1 MSFSLPTAEEKAEY
15 VLRQFDRIA
24 QKYDLTNDAISMGM
38 HHAWKK
44 RAVSELGLKPDGTY
58 LDVCCGTG
66 DLTLRIAKNLSK
78 NGKVFG
84 LDFSPKMLAVAHQRL
99 ARHASE
105 TAAEITFKEGDAL
118 QLPFAN
124 GTFDGAIV
132 SFGLRNVTD
141 YQRGINEMTRVVKP
155 GGKVIN
161 LDLGKS
167 TVPLFCQLFAF
178 YFRQI
183 VPLIGHALQSDK
195 QAYTYLPV
203 SNSAY
208 PNPQGISE
216 IFKTAGLNDVKHISL
231 ALGSVALHVGTVS
244 HAGSSVD
251 RSSSDKSSGDKI

>member
-24 QKYDLTNDAISMGM
+24 QRYDLTNDAISMGM
-38 HHAWKK
+38 HHSWKR
-44 RAVSELGLKPDGTY
+44 RAVAELALKPDGVY

-66 DLTLRIAKNLSK
+66 DLTLSIARQLSL
-78 NGKVFG
+78 NGKVVG
-84 LDFSPKMLAVAHQRL
+84 LDFSPKMLAVANQR
-99 ARHASE
+99 ATKHANE
-105 TAAEITFKEGDAL
+105 KRCEMKFQEGDAL
-118 QLPFAN
+118 HLPFADHN
-124 GTFDGAIV
+124 FDGAIV

-141 YQRGINEMTRVVKP
+141 YQRGINEMARVVKA

-167 TVPLFCQLFAF
+167 QVPIFAQLFAF

-183 VPLIGHALQSDK
+183 VPLIGQVLQSDK

-208 PNPQGISE
+208 PVPEGITQ
-216 IFKTAGLNDVKHISL
+216 IFERAGLINVKHLSL
-231 ALGSVALHVGTVS
+231 ALGSVALHVGTVPN
-244 HAGSSVD
+244 
-251 RSSSDKSSGDKI
+251 SGNKV